1 MPTPRRRPAK
11 RPTVQESARRADERA
26 AKPEAHATS
35 IAAQK
40 LRRFFGRIPSA
51 VDVGAI
57 ALVIVAL
64 VLFAVV
70 RPGCVGLGTAGSET
84 TQETG
89 YVSPYD
95 WANLDTE
102 NGRFSYYEN
111 GELSSELGIDVSDH
125 QGSIDWNAVAQDGID
140 FAFVRIGY
148 RGYSDGG
155 LFADENYT
163 VNADGAADA
172 GLKVGVYFFS
182 QATSIDEAV
191 EEADF
196 VLQLLAGRYLD
207 LPVVFDHEPIVEG
220 GRANNVPAETVSA
233 CAEAFC
239 KRIEEGGY
247 STMIYGNAT
256 DVARYDESLLD
267 ERPVWFAEYD
277 VAAPTAQ
284 FDFSVW
290 QYSNSGT
297 VAGVDTPVDM
307 NILFLNAP
315 QPVE

>member
-11 RPTVQESARRADERA
+11 RPTVHESANRADR
-26 AKPEAHATS
+26 PEAQAFSGAT
-35 IAAQK
+35 QK
-40 LRRFFGRIPSA
+40 LLRLFGRIPSA
-51 VDVGAI
+51 VDVAAI
-57 ALVIVAL
+57 ALVIVVL

-70 RPGCVGLGTAGSET
+70 RPGCAGLGATGSEE

-89 YVSPYD
+89 YVSPYNWD
-95 WANLDTE
+95 NLDTD
-102 NGRFSYYEN
+102 NDRFSYYEN
-111 GELSSELGIDVSDH
+111 GELASELGVDVSDH
-125 QGSIDWNAVAQDGID
+125 QGSIDWNAVALDGID

-163 VNADGAADA
+163 ANADGAADA

-207 LPVVFDHEPIVEG
+207 LPVVFDHEPVAEG
-220 GRANNVPAETVSA
+220 GRANSVPAETVSA

-247 STMIYGNAT
+247 STMVYGNAA

-277 VAAPTAQ
+277 VEAPTAQ

-297 VAGVDTPVDM
+297 VAGIDTPVDM